1 MMRRV
6 PVRMTW
12 LLGALGV
19 AIAVACKGGTAP
31 HQPALCPS
39 YSGGASQ
46 GDSLYG
52 LYHLVSYCL
61 DTLPAFT
68 PPAGSGHVALIHATS
83 VDSFVAVL
91 VPQGQA
97 PESILGTYTHPGLD
111 SIHVT
116 GEVRAP
122 GLPFAPPGAGTRRGD
137 RSGRARA
144 RTARGA
150 HHARERRRRRC
161 GQRGGAVAPAHRA
174 GAP

>member
-68 PPAGSGHVALIHATS
+68 PPAESGHVTLIHATS

-97 PESILGTYTHPGLD
+97 PESILGTYTHPLPD
-111 SIHVT
+111 SIHVSGNVRVSGFNVPVELPGRFLLQQNTLSVSGTLNVT
-116 GEVRAP
+116 GMTPHFVSFI
-122 GLPFAPPGAGTRRGD
+122 GS
-137 RSGRARA
+137 RSS
-144 RTARGA
+144 
-150 HHARERRRRRC
+150 
-161 GQRGGAVAPAHRA
+161 P
-174 GAP
+174 

>member
-1 MMRRV
+1 MMRRA

-12 LLGALGV
+12 LLGAVGA
-19 AIAVACKGGTAP
+19 AIAVACKGSTAP
-31 HQPALCPS
+31 HQPTPCPS

-68 PPAGSGHVALIHATS
+68 PPAESGHVVLIHATS

-91 VPQGQA
+91 VPQGQM
-97 PESILGTYTHPGLD
+97 PESIFGTYTHPSPD

-116 GEVRAP
+116 GNVRVSGFDVPLELP
-122 GLPFAPPGAGTRRGD
+122 GRFLLQQNTLSVSGTLKVTGTSPHFVSFIGAR
-137 RSGRARA
+137 
-144 RTARGA
+144 
-150 HHARERRRRRC
+150 
-161 GQRGGAVAPAHRA
+161 
-174 GAP
+174 

>member
-1 MMRRV
+1 MIRRA

-19 AIAVACKGGTAP
+19 AIAVACKGSTTP

-39 YSGGASQ
+39 YSGGVSQ

-68 PPAGSGHVALIHATS
+68 PPAESGHVTLIHATS

-91 VPQGQA
+91 VPQGQP
-97 PESILGTYTHPGLD
+97 PESILGTYTHPLPD

-116 GEVRAP
+116 ANIRVSGFPVPVELPGRFLLQQNALSVSGTLRVTGTSPHFVSFVGSRSAP
-122 GLPFAPPGAGTRRGD
+122 
-137 RSGRARA
+137 
-144 RTARGA
+144 
-150 HHARERRRRRC
+150 
-161 GQRGGAVAPAHRA
+161 
-174 GAP
+174 

>member
-68 PPAGSGHVALIHATS
+68 PPAESGHVTLIHATS

-97 PESILGTYTHPGLD
+97 PESILGTYTHPLPD

-116 GEVRAP
+116 GHVRVSSFLVPVELP
-122 GLPFAPPGAGTRRGD
+122 GRFLLQQNTLSVSGTLKVTGTSPHFVSFIGS
-137 RSGRARA
+137 RSS
-144 RTARGA
+144 
-150 HHARERRRRRC
+150 
-161 GQRGGAVAPAHRA
+161 P
-174 GAP
+174 